1 MQCGKFYNF
10 AIRHIWFHKLT
21 HLKMLVYIYI
31 KSLACLYVCMYEY
44 LYVCLD
50 FENEDD

>member
-1 MQCGKFYNF
+1 
-10 AIRHIWFHKLT
+10 
-21 HLKMLVYIYI
+21 MLVYIYI